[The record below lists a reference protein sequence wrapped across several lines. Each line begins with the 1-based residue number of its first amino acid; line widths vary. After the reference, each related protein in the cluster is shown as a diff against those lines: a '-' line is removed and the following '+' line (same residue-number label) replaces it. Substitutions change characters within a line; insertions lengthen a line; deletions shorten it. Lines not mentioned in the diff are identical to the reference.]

1 MLALCAYSSNY
12 TIFLINQHIM
22 RANFHQKFVAKTG
35 KPHRPKTRGGGE
47 SMILGQKIHGWTI
60 AFWDIQSMFD
70 WVLYHNIPGYGF
82 LIRLLGNVDLRV
94 LFLHWDVDFA
104 WGFAWGV
111 SCIGMWRKKSQG
123 VEEMCSLGRQNCHFT
138 STWKINT

>member
-1 MLALCAYSSNY
+1 
-12 TIFLINQHIM
+12 
-22 RANFHQKFVAKTG
+22 
-35 KPHRPKTRGGGE
+35 
-47 SMILGQKIHGWTI
+47 
-60 AFWDIQSMFD
+60 MFD

-111 SCIGMWRKKSQG
+111 SCIGM
-123 VEEMCSLGRQNCHFT
+123 
-138 STWKINT
+138 